1 APTTTTTATPTTTVA
16 PTTTAAPT
24 TTLASTSTTA
34 AAPTTTTAALTT
46 TTATPTTTT
55 TPEPTTTTSAAP
67 TTTTAVLTTTT
78 TAAPSTTTAAAPT
91 TTTVVLT
98 TTTTAPTTT
107 TTPEPTT
114 TTKLTDTS
122 FAIDLGFKIT
132 NVTQESLSNRPTL
145 TNETEIQD
153 SINRLLH
160 KVLSEPDG
168 KQFQFPIADF
178 IAGGTEI
185 TANVTYVYKE
195 EDVNHPSSFLQEVLK
210 VSELTDTS
218 FAIDLGFKITN
229 VTQESLS
236 NRLTLTNETE
246 IQDSINRLLHK
257 VLSEPDGKPFQFP
270 NADFIAD
277 GTEITA
283 NVTYVYKEEDVN
295 HPSSFLQEVLKVSE
309 LTDTSFAIDLG
320 FKITNVTQESLS
332 NRLTLT
338 NETEIQDS
346 INRLLHKVLSEPD
359 GKQFQFPNAD
369 FIADGTEITANVTY
383 VYKEEDVNHPSSFLQ
398 EVLKVSGLLTT
409 TVAPTTTTTTSTTT
423 LPTLLTSVTSTTRF
437 GTVGV
442 FVKLIFKVKTPVP
455 TEDDVLGAVKKQLS
469 PQFTTTQTTF
479 QNATYIKLTDTS
491 FAIDLGFKITNVT
504 QESLSNRL
512 TLTNETEIQ
521 DSINRLL
528 HKVLS
533 EPDGKPFQFPNADFI
548 ADGTEITANVT
559 YVYKEEDVNHP
570 SSFLQE
576 VLKVSEL
583 TDTSFAIDLGFKIT
597 NVTQESLSNRL
608 TLTNETEIQD
618 SINRLLHKVLSEPD
632 GKPFQFPNADFIADG
647 TEITANVTYVYKEE
661 DVNHPSSFLQEVL
674 KVSGLLT
681 TTVAP
686 TTTTTTSTTTL
697 PTLLTSVTSTTRF
710 GTVGVFVKLIFKV
723 KTPVPTED
731 DVLGAVKKQLSP
743 QFTTTQTT
751 FQNATYIKL
760 TDTSF
765 AIDLGFKITNV
776 TQESLSNRLTLTNE
790 TEIQDSINRLL
801 HKVLSEPDGKP
812 FQFPNADFIADG
824 TEITANVTYVYK
836 EEDVNH
842 PSSFLQ
848 EVLKVSELTDTSFA
862 IDLGFKITNVT
873 QESLSNRLTLTNE
886 TEIQDSINR
895 LLHKVLSEPDG
906 KQFQFPNADFIADGT
921 EITANVTYVY
931 KEEDVNH
938 PSSFLQEV
946 LKVSGLLTTTVAPTT
961 TTTTST
967 TTLPTLLTSVTSTT
981 RFGTV
986 GVFVKLIFKV
996 KTPVPT
1002 EDDVLGAV
1010 KKQLSPQFT
1019 TTQTTFQNATY
1030 IKLTDTSFA
1039 IDLGFKITNVT
1050 QESLS
1055 NRLTLT
1061 NETEIQDSINRL
1073 LHKVLSEPDGKPFQ
1087 FPNADFIADGTEIT
1101 ANVTYVYKEEDVNHP
1116 SSFLQEVLKVSELT
1130 DTSFA
1135 IDLGFKIT
1143 NVTQESLS
1151 NRLTLTN
1158 ETEIQD
1164 SINRLLHKVL
1174 SEPDGKQFQFPN
1186 ADFIADGTE
1195 ITANVTYVYKEEDV
1209 NHPSSFLQEV
1219 LKVSELTDTS
1229 FAIDLGF
1236 KITNVTQE
1244 SLSNRLTLTNETEIQ
1259 DSINRLL
1266 HKVLSEPDGKPFQF
1280 PNADFIADGTEI
1292 TANVTYVYK
1301 EEDVNHPSSFL
1312 QEVLKVSGLLTTTV
1326 APTTTTSTTTLPTLL
1341 TSVTSTTRFGT
1352 VGVFVKLIFKVK
1364 TPVPTEDDVLGAV
1377 KKQLSP
1383 QFTTTQTTFQ
1393 NATYIKLTDTSFAI
1407 DLGFKIT
1414 NVTQESLSNRL
1425 TLTNETEIQDSINRL
1440 LHKVLS
1446 EPDGKPFQFPNAD
1459 FIADGTEITAN
1470 VTYVYKEE
1478 DVNHPSSFLQ
1488 EVLKVS
1494 GLLTTTVAPTTTTST
1509 TTLPTLLTSVTSTT
1523 RFGTVGVFVK
1533 LIFKVKTPV
1542 PTEDDVLGAVKK
1554 QLSPQFTTTQTTF
1567 QNATYIKLT
1576 DTSFAIDLGFKITNV
1591 TQESLSN
1598 RLTLTNE
1605 TEIQDSINRL
1615 LHKVLS
1621 EPDGKQFQFPNADFI
1636 ADGTEITANVTYV
1649 YKEEDV
1655 NHPSSFLQEVLKVS
1669 GLLTTTVA
1677 PTTTTSTTT
1686 LPTFLTSVTST
1697 TRFGTVGVFVKLIF
1711 KVKTPVPTEDDVLGA
1726 VKKQLSPQFTTT
1738 QTTFQNA
1745 TYIKLTDTSFAI
1757 DLGFKI
1763 TNVTQESLSNR
1774 LTLTNET
1781 EIQDSINRLLH
1792 KVLSEPDGKPFQF
1805 PNADFIADGTE
1816 ITANVTY
1823 VYKEEDVNHPSS
1835 FLQEVLKVSGL
1846 LTTTVAPTTTTS
1858 TTTLPTLLTSVTSTT
1873 RFGTVG
1879 VFVKLIFKVKTP
1891 VPTEDDVL
1899 GAVKKQLSPQFTTT
1913 QTTFQNAT
1921 YIKLTDT
1928 SFAIDLGFKITN
1940 VTQESLSNRL
1950 TLTNETEIQ
1959 DSINRLLHKVL
1970 SEPDGKP
1977 FQFPNADFIADGTE
1991 ITANVTY
1998 VYKEEDVN
2006 HPSSFLQEV
2015 LKVSGLLT
2023 TTVAPTTTTST
2034 TTLPTL
2040 LTSVTSTTRFGTVG
2054 VFVKLIFKVKT
2065 PVPTEDD
2072 VLGAVKKQLSP
2083 QFTTT
2088 QTTFQNA
2095 TYIKLTDTSF
2105 AIDLGFKITNV
2116 TQESLSNRLTLTNET
2131 EIQDSINRLLHK
2143 VLSEPDGKQFQ
2154 FPNADF
2160 IADGTEITANVT
2172 YVYKEEDVNHPSSFL
2187 QEVLKVSG
2195 LLTTTVAPTT
2205 TTSTTTLPTL
2215 LTSVTSTTRF
2225 GTVGV
2230 FVKLIF
2236 KVKTPVPTED
2246 DVLGA
2251 VKKQLSPQFT
2261 TTQTTFQNATY
2272 IKLTDTSFAIDLGFK
2287 ITNVTQE
2294 SLSNRLTLTNET
2306 EIQDSIN
2313 RLLHKVLSEPDGKP
2327 FQFPNA
2333 DFIAD
2338 GTEITANVTYV
2349 YKEEDVNHPSS
2360 FLQEVLKVSGLLT
2373 TTVAPTTTTS
2383 TTTLPTLLTSVTST
2397 TRFGTV
2403 GVFVKLIFKVKTPV
2417 PTEDDVLGAV
2427 KKQLSPQFTTTQTTF
2442 QNATYIKLTDTSFAI
2457 DLGFKITNVT
2467 QESLSNRLT
2476 LTNETEIQ
2484 DSINRLLHKVLSEP
2498 DGKPFQFPNA
2508 DFIADGTEITANVT
2522 YVYKEEDVN
2531 HPSSFLQEVL
2541 KVSGLLTTT
2550 VAPTTTT
2557 STTTL
2562 PTLLTSVT
2570 STTRFGTVGVF
2581 VKLIFKVK
2589 TPVPTEDDVL
2599 GAVKKQLSP
2608 QFTTTQTTFQN
2619 ATYIKLTDTS
2629 FAIDLG
2635 FKITNVT
2642 QESLSNRLTLTN
2654 ETEIQDSINR
2664 LLHKVLSEPDG
2675 KPFQFPNADFIA
2687 DGTEITANV
2696 TYVYKEE
2703 DVNHPSSFLQEVL
2716 KVSGLLTTTVAPTTT
2731 TSTTTLPTLLTS
2743 VTSTTRFG
2751 TVGVFVKLIFKVKTP
2766 VPTEDDVL
2774 GAVKKQ
2780 LSPQFT
2786 TTQTTFQNATYI
2798 KLTDTSFAIDLGFK
2812 ITNVTQESLSN
2823 RLTLTNETEIQD
2835 SINRLLHKV
2844 LSEPDGKP
2852 FQFPNADFIADG
2864 TEITAN
2870 VTYVYK
2876 EEDVNHPSSFL
2887 QEVLKVSGL
2896 LTTTVAP
2903 TTTTSTT
2910 TLPTLLTSVTST
2922 TRFGTVGVFVKLIF
2936 KVKTPVPTE
2945 DDVLGAVKKQLSP
2958 QFTTTQT
2965 TFQNATYIK
2974 LSDTSF
2980 AINLGF
2986 KITNVTLE
2994 SLSNRLTFTNETY
3007 VQIQDSIN
3015 TLLRQLLSE
3024 PNGNQFQFPIADFIA
3039 YGTEIRANVTYVY
3052 KEDDVNHPSSFLQ
3065 EVLKVSGLLTTTV
3078 APTTTTSTTPLPT
3091 LLLTTPFNTTSVGG
3105 FPGWALAIIIPCGI
3119 AIILVPLWI
3128 LLCCM
3133 LCGCCAAVRR
3143 RWHRRRSYNVQ
3154 YTTRNGLF

>member
-1 APTTTTTATPTTTVA
+1 MRNVIFHVLLFSLRFGTVGVFVKLIFKVKTPVPTEDDVLGAVKKQLSPQFTTTQTTFQNATYI
-16 PTTTAAPT
+16 
-24 TTLASTSTTA
+24 
-34 AAPTTTTAALTT
+34 
-46 TTATPTTTT
+46 
-55 TPEPTTTTSAAP
+55 
-67 TTTTAVLTTTT
+67 
-78 TAAPSTTTAAAPT
+78 
-91 TTTVVLT
+91 
-98 TTTTAPTTT
+98 
-107 TTPEPTT
+107 
-114 TTKLTDTS
+114 KLTDTS
-122 FAIDLGFKIT
+122 FAIDLGF
-132 NVTQESLSNRPTL
+132 Q
-145 TNETEIQD
+145 
-153 SINRLLH
+153 
-160 KVLSEPDG
+160 
-168 KQFQFPIADF
+168 
-178 IAGGTEI
+178 
-185 TANVTYVYKE
+185 
-195 EDVNHPSSFLQEVLK
+195 
-210 VSELTDTS
+210 
-218 FAIDLGFKITN
+218 ITN

-246 IQDSINRLLHK
+246 
-257 VLSEPDGKPFQFP
+257 
-270 NADFIAD
+270 
-277 GTEITA
+277 
-283 NVTYVYKEEDVN
+283 
-295 HPSSFLQEVLKVSE
+295 
-309 LTDTSFAIDLG
+309 
-320 FKITNVTQESLS
+320 TQ
-332 NRLTLT
+332 
-338 NETEIQDS
+338 IQDS

-359 GKQFQFPNAD
+359 GKQFQFPNAN
-369 FIADGTEITANVTY
+369 FIDDGTEITANVTY
-383 VYKEEDVNHPSSFLQ
+383 VYKEEDVNHPSGFLQ

-409 TVAPTTTTTTSTTT
+409 TVAPTTTTNTTP

-512 TLTNETEIQ
+512 TLTNETETQIQ

-533 EPDGKPFQFPNADFI
+533 EPDGKQFQFPNANFI
-548 ADGTEITANVT
+548 DDGTEITANVT

-570 SSFLQE
+570 S
-576 VLKVSEL
+576 
-583 TDTSFAIDLGFKIT
+583 G
-597 NVTQESLSNRL
+597 
-608 TLTNETEIQD
+608 
-618 SINRLLHKVLSEPD
+618 
-632 GKPFQFPNADFIADG
+632 
-647 TEITANVTYVYKEE
+647 
-661 DVNHPSSFLQEVL
+661 FLQEVL

-686 TTTTTTSTTTL
+686 TTTTNTTPL

-790 TEIQDSINRLL
+790 TE
-801 HKVLSEPDGKP
+801 
-812 FQFPNADFIADG
+812 
-824 TEITANVTYVYK
+824 
-836 EEDVNH
+836 
-842 PSSFLQ
+842 
-848 EVLKVSELTDTSFA
+848 
-862 IDLGFKITNVT
+862 T
-873 QESLSNRLTLTNE
+873 Q
-886 TEIQDSINR
+886 IQDSINR

-906 KQFQFPNADFIADGT
+906 KQFQFPNANFIDDGT

-938 PSSFLQEV
+938 PSGFLQEV

-961 TTTTST
+961 TTNTTP
-967 TTLPTLLTSVTSTT
+967 LPTLLTSVTSTT

-1061 NETEIQDSINRL
+1061 NETE
-1073 LHKVLSEPDGKPFQ
+1073 
-1087 FPNADFIADGTEIT
+1087 
-1101 ANVTYVYKEEDVNHP
+1101 
-1116 SSFLQEVLKVSELT
+1116 
-1130 DTSFA
+1130 
-1135 IDLGFKIT
+1135 
-1143 NVTQESLS
+1143 TQ
-1151 NRLTLTN
+1151 
-1158 ETEIQD
+1158 IQD

-1186 ADFIADGTE
+1186 ANFIDDGTE

-1209 NHPSSFLQEV
+1209 NHPS
-1219 LKVSELTDTS
+1219 
-1229 FAIDLGF
+1229 G
-1236 KITNVTQE
+1236 
-1244 SLSNRLTLTNETEIQ
+1244 
-1259 DSINRLL
+1259 
-1266 HKVLSEPDGKPFQF
+1266 
-1280 PNADFIADGTEI
+1280 
-1292 TANVTYVYK
+1292 
-1301 EEDVNHPSSFL
+1301 FL

-1326 APTTTTSTTTLPTLL
+1326 APTTTTNTTPLPTLL

-1425 TLTNETEIQDSINRL
+1425 TLTNETETQIQDSINRL

-1446 EPDGKPFQFPNAD
+1446 EPDGKQFQFPNAN
-1459 FIADGTEITAN
+1459 FIDDGTEITAN

-1478 DVNHPSSFLQ
+1478 DVNHPSGFLQ

-1494 GLLTTTVAPTTTTST
+1494 GLLTTTVAPTTTTNT
-1509 TTLPTLLTSVTSTT
+1509 TPLPTLLTSVTSTT

-1605 TEIQDSINRL
+1605 TETQIQDSINRL

-1621 EPDGKQFQFPNADFI
+1621 EPDGKQFQFPNANFI
-1636 ADGTEITANVTYV
+1636 DDGTEITANVTYV

-1655 NHPSSFLQEVLKVS
+1655 NHPSGFLQEVLKVS

-1677 PTTTTSTTT
+1677 PTTTTNTT
-1686 LPTFLTSVTST
+1686 P
-1697 TRFGTVGVFVKLIF
+1697 
-1711 KVKTPVPTEDDVLGA
+1711 
-1726 VKKQLSPQFTTT
+1726 
-1738 QTTFQNA
+1738 
-1745 TYIKLTDTSFAI
+1745 
-1757 DLGFKI
+1757 
-1763 TNVTQESLSNR
+1763 
-1774 LTLTNET
+1774 
-1781 EIQDSINRLLH
+1781 
-1792 KVLSEPDGKPFQF
+1792 
-1805 PNADFIADGTE
+1805 
-1816 ITANVTY
+1816 
-1823 VYKEEDVNHPSS
+1823 
-1835 FLQEVLKVSGL
+1835 
-1846 LTTTVAPTTTTS
+1846 
-1858 TTTLPTLLTSVTSTT
+1858 LPTLLTSVTSTT

-1950 TLTNETEIQ
+1950 TLTNETETQIQ

-1970 SEPDGKP
+1970 SEPDGKQ
-1977 FQFPNADFIADGTE
+1977 FQFPNANFIDDGTE

-2006 HPSSFLQEV
+2006 HPSGFLQEV

-2023 TTVAPTTTTST
+2023 TTVAPTTTTNT
-2034 TTLPTL
+2034 TPLPTL

-2131 EIQDSINRLLHK
+2131 ETQIQDSINRLLHK

-2154 FPNADF
+2154 FPNANF
-2160 IADGTEITANVT
+2160 IDDGTEITANVT
-2172 YVYKEEDVNHPSSFL
+2172 YVYKEEDVNHPSGFL

-2205 TTSTTTLPTL
+2205 TTNTTPLPTL

-2306 EIQDSIN
+2306 ETQIQDSIN
-2313 RLLHKVLSEPDGKP
+2313 RLLHKVLSEPDGKQ

-2333 DFIAD
+2333 NFIDD

-2349 YKEEDVNHPSS
+2349 YKEEDVNHPSG

-2373 TTVAPTTTTS
+2373 TTVAPTTTTN
-2383 TTTLPTLLTSVTST
+2383 TTPLPTLLTSVTST

-2476 LTNETEIQ
+2476 LTNETETQIQ

-2498 DGKPFQFPNA
+2498 DGKQFQFPNA
-2508 DFIADGTEITANVT
+2508 NFIDDGTEIKANVT

-2531 HPSSFLQEVL
+2531 HPSGFLQEVL

-2557 STTTL
+2557 NTTPL

-2570 STTRFGTVGVF
+2570 STTRFGTAVVF
-2581 VKLIFKVK
+2581 VELIFNLKK
-2589 TPVPTEDDVL
+2589 PVPTEADVL
-2599 GAVKKQLSP
+2599 GAVNKQLS
-2608 QFTTTQTTFQN
+2608 
-2619 ATYIKLTDTS
+2619 
-2629 FAIDLG
+2629 
-2635 FKITNVT
+2635 
-2642 QESLSNRLTLTN
+2642 
-2654 ETEIQDSINR
+2654 
-2664 LLHKVLSEPDG
+2664 
-2675 KPFQFPNADFIA
+2675 
-2687 DGTEITANV
+2687 
-2696 TYVYKEE
+2696 
-2703 DVNHPSSFLQEVL
+2703 LQS
-2716 KVSGLLTTTVAPTTT
+2716 K
-2731 TSTTTLPTLLTS
+2731 
-2743 VTSTTRFG
+2743 
-2751 TVGVFVKLIFKVKTP
+2751 
-2766 VPTEDDVL
+2766 
-2774 GAVKKQ
+2774 
-2780 LSPQFT
+2780 
-2786 TTQTTFQNATYI
+2786 
-2798 KLTDTSFAIDLGFK
+2798 
-2812 ITNVTQESLSN
+2812 
-2823 RLTLTNETEIQD
+2823 
-2835 SINRLLHKV
+2835 
-2844 LSEPDGKP
+2844 
-2852 FQFPNADFIADG
+2852 
-2864 TEITAN
+2864 
-2870 VTYVYK
+2870 
-2876 EEDVNHPSSFL
+2876 
-2887 QEVLKVSGL
+2887 
-2896 LTTTVAP
+2896 
-2903 TTTTSTT
+2903 
-2910 TLPTLLTSVTST
+2910 
-2922 TRFGTVGVFVKLIF
+2922 
-2936 KVKTPVPTE
+2936 
-2945 DDVLGAVKKQLSP
+2945 
-2958 QFTTTQT
+2958 TTQT

-3007 VQIQDSIN
+3007 VQIQLSIN

-3024 PNGNQFQFPIADFIA
+3024 PNGNQFQFPNANFIAD
-3039 YGTEIRANVTYVY
+3039 GTEIRANVTYVY
-3052 KEDDVNHPSSFLQ
+3052 KEEDVNHPSGFLQ